1 MKHKPLF
8 DRLVSEDVETE
19 EVDPHS
25 VGGGLLPAE
34 RDAIEGAA
42 QTRVEQF
49 TAGRVCSRIALG
61 RLGVAATTPIERGE
75 DRAPVWPSGFI
86 GSISH
91 TDTWCAAAVARTDTL
106 RAIGIDLESAT
117 PLKEALWRRV
127 CTKAERERLRELP
140 DSGLMGKILFSAKES
155 VYKCQYPITT
165 QFLGF
170 HAVEVE
176 IGDGSFNAIFQ
187 QEAGRFKPGDEM
199 VGRFLVED
207 GLVATACELR
217 A

>member
-1 MKHKPLF
+1 MQHKPLF
-8 DRLVSEDVETE
+8 HRLLSDDVETE

-34 RDAIEGAA
+34 REAIEGAA

-49 TAGRVCSRIALG
+49 TAGRVCSRLALA
-61 RLGVAATTPIERGE
+61 RLGVAATTPIVRGE

-91 TDTWCAAAVARTDTL
+91 TDTWGAAAVARTTDFRSL
-106 RAIGIDLESAT
+106 GIDLEQAT

-127 CTKAERERLRELP
+127 GTPDERERLRSLP
-140 DSGLMGKILFSAKES
+140 DPGLKGKILFSAKEA
-155 VYKCQYPITT
+155 VYKCQYPMTL
-165 QFLGF
+165 QFLWF

-176 IGDGSFNAIFQ
+176 IGDGTFHAVFRQ
-187 QEAGRFKPGDEM
+187 QAGMFKPGAEM
-199 VGRFLVED
+199 SGSYLVED

-217 A
+217 P

>member
-1 MKHKPLF
+1 MHKPLF
-8 DRLVSEDVETE
+8 HRLLSDDVETE
-19 EVDPHS
+19 EVDPHT

-34 RDAIEGAA
+34 REAIEGAA

-49 TAGRVCSRIALG
+49 TAGRVCSRLALA
-61 RLGVAATTPIERGE
+61 RLGVAATTPIVRGE
-75 DRAPVWPSGFI
+75 DRAPIWPPGFI

-91 TDTWCAAAVARTDTL
+91 TDAWCAAAVAR
-106 RAIGIDLESAT
+106 RADMRSLGIDLEQAT

-127 CTKAERERLRELP
+127 CTPNERERLRSEP
-140 DSGLMGKILFSAKES
+140 DPGLMGKILFSAKEA
-155 VYKCQYPITT
+155 VYKCQYPITM

-176 IGDGSFNAIFQ
+176 IGEGTFHATFQ
-187 QEAGRFKPGDEM
+187 QEAGAFKPGTEM
-199 VGRFLVED
+199 SGRYLVED

-217 A
+217 P

>member
-1 MKHKPLF
+1 MHKPLF
-8 DRLVSEDVETE
+8 HRLVSEDVETE

-25 VGGGLLPAE
+25 VGGGLLSAE

-49 TAGRVCSRIALG
+49 TAGRVCSRLALA

-75 DRAPVWPSGFI
+75 DRAPIWPRGFT
-86 GSISH
+86 GSITH
-91 TDTWCAAAVARTDTL
+91 TDTWCAAAVAQLGEL
-106 RAIGIDLESAT
+106 RSLGIDLESAT

-127 CTKAERERLRELP
+127 CTPEEREWLRELP
-140 DSGLMGKILFSAKES
+140 DPGRMGKVLFSAKEA
-155 VYKCQYPITT
+155 VYKCQYPLTS

-170 HAVEVE
+170 HAVQVEV
-176 IGDGSFNAIFQ
+176 GDGSFHAVFR
-187 QEAGRFKPGDEM
+187 QEVGEFKPGHEM
-199 VGRFLVED
+199 SGRYLVED

>member
-1 MKHKPLF
+1 MHKPLF
-8 DRLVSEDVETE
+8 HRLLSDDIETAE
-19 EVDPHS
+19 IDPHS
-25 VGGGLLPAE
+25 VGGGLLSAE

-49 TAGRVCSRIALG
+49 TAGRVCSRLALV

-75 DRAPVWPSGFI
+75 DRAPIWPTGFI

-91 TDTWCAAAVARTDTL
+91 TDSWCAAAVGRIGDL
-106 RAIGIDLESAT
+106 RSVGIDLEQAT
-117 PLKEALWRRV
+117 PLKETLWRRV
-127 CTKAERERLRELP
+127 CTSEERERLREMP
-140 DSGLMGKILFSAKES
+140 DAGLMGKILFSAKEA
-155 VYKCQYPITT
+155 VYKCQYPLTT

-170 HAVEVE
+170 HAVQVEV
-176 IGDGSFNAIFQ
+176 GDGSFRAVFVQ
-187 QEAGRFKPGDEM
+187 QAGEFKPGDEM
-199 VGRFLVED
+199 SGRFLVED